1 MDKNYKQKFKD
12 LMSRDGFYIALFL
25 CLCVVVT
32 VGTFSYKKF
41 TVQNPIDNT
50 QEINEDQSDNNEE
63 INNVA
68 DSDVADS
75 NVADSNVAN
84 NQIPNAER
92 VENTVTNEEN
102 TDKKQDENKKSIVVS
117 TSNTV
122 KFVTPLNGTESRSYT
137 YPKPVQVGENVF
149 RTIKGINLE
158 AQIGTEVKA
167 AAEGVVDL
175 VENSGVEEGIVVE
188 IKHANG
194 LKTRYGN
201 LDENVLVKQGDKVTE
216 NQVIGTIGDTAK
228 VFSSDIFGE
237 FLNLQVIDA
246 NGEQVNPEN
255 YFTFENK

>member
-1 MDKNYKQKFKD
+1 MDKNYKQKLKD

-25 CLCVVVT
+25 CLCLVVT

-41 TVQNPIDNT
+41 IVQNPIDNT
-50 QEINEDQSDNNEE
+50 QEINEDESYNNEE

-68 DSDVADS
+68 DSEVEDS
-75 NVADSNVAN
+75 TVAN

-92 VENTVTNEEN
+92 VENSVTTEEN

-122 KFVTPLNGTESRSYT
+122 KFVAPLNGPESRSYT

-158 AQIGTEVKA
+158 AQVGTEVKS

-201 LDENVLVKQGDKVTE
+201 LNENVLVKQGDKVTE
-216 NQVIGTIGDTAK
+216 NQVIGTVGDTAK

-246 NGEQVNPEN
+246 NGQQVNPEN

>member
-1 MDKNYKQKFKD
+1 MDKNFKEKLKD

-32 VGTFSYKKF
+32 VGTVSYKKF
-41 TVQNPIDNT
+41 TAQNQISNT
-50 QEINEDQSDNNEE
+50 QESNEEESYTTDENNE
-63 INNVA
+63 
-68 DSDVADS
+68 
-75 NVADSNVAN
+75 VAN

-92 VENTVTNEEN
+92 VENTTA
-102 TDKKQDENKKSIVVS
+102 TDANKSENKDQKKDERNKTTVVS

-122 KFVTPLNGTESRSYT
+122 NFVVPLNGVESRNYT

-149 RTIKGINLE
+149 RTIKGINLQ
-158 AQIGTEVKA
+158 APVGTEVKA
-167 AAEGVVDL
+167 AADGVVNL

-201 LDENVLVKQGDKVTE
+201 LNEKVSVKQGDKVTA
-216 NQVIGTIGDTAK
+216 NQVIGTVGDTAK
-228 VFSSDIFGE
+228 VFSSDVFGE

-255 YFTFENK
+255 YFTFSK

>member
-1 MDKNYKQKFKD
+1 MDKNLKQKLKD

-25 CLCVVVT
+25 CLCVIVT

-41 TVQNPIDNT
+41 TAQNEIYNT
-50 QEINEDQSDNNEE
+50 QETEEEEQDNGEE
-63 INNVA
+63 VN
-68 DSDVADS
+68 D
-75 NVADSNVAN
+75 VAN

-92 VENTVTNEEN
+92 VENTVTPEEGK
-102 TDKKQDENKKSIVVS
+102 DKKEDKKESEKSKVVS

-122 KFVTPLNGTESRSYT
+122 NFVLPLNGPESRNYT
-137 YPKPVQVGENVF
+137 YPKPVQVGENTF
-149 RTIKGINLE
+149 RNIKGINLQ

-167 AAEGVVDL
+167 AADGVVNL

-201 LDENVLVKQGDKVTE
+201 LNENVSVKQGEKVTA
-216 NQVIGTIGDTAK
+216 NQVIGTVGDTAK
-228 VFSSDIFGE
+228 VFSSDMFGE

-255 YFTFENK
+255 YFTFE

>member
-1 MDKNYKQKFKD
+1 MDKNFKQKLKN

-41 TVQNPIDNT
+41 SAQNQIDNIQGT
-50 QEINEDQSDNNEE
+50 NDDESYNIEE
-63 INNVA
+63 GN
-68 DSDVADS
+68 D
-75 NVADSNVAN
+75 VAN

-92 VENTVTNEEN
+92 VENSVTNDESKNNKE
-102 TDKKQDENKKSIVVS
+102 DKQQDKDSSKSAVVS
-117 TSNTV
+117 TNNSVN
-122 KFVTPLNGTESRSYT
+122 FVAPLNGIESRNYT

-149 RTIKGINLE
+149 RTIKGVNLQ

-167 AAEGVVDL
+167 AADGVVNL

-201 LDENVLVKQGDKVTE
+201 LDENTSVKQGDKVTA
-216 NQVIGTIGDTAK
+216 NQVIGKVGETAK
-228 VFSSDIFGE
+228 VYSSDVFGE
-237 FLNLQVIDA
+237 FLNLQVINA

-255 YFTFENK
+255 YFTFSK

>member
-1 MDKNYKQKFKD
+1 MNKNFKEKLKD

-41 TVQNPIDNT
+41 TAQNQMSNI
-50 QEINEDQSDNNEE
+50 QESNGEESDTTDKNNE
-63 INNVA
+63 V
-68 DSDVADS
+68 V
-75 NVADSNVAN
+75 N

-92 VENTVTNEEN
+92 VENTVTI
-102 TDKKQDENKKSIVVS
+102 DENKSENKEQKKEENNKTKVVS

-122 KFVTPLNGTESRSYT
+122 NFVNPLNGAESRKYT

-149 RTIKGINLE
+149 RTIKGVNLQ
-158 AQIGTEVKA
+158 ASVGTEVKA
-167 AAEGVVDL
+167 AADGVVDL

-194 LKTRYGN
+194 LKTKYGN
-201 LDENVLVKQGDKVTE
+201 LNENVSVKQGDKVTA
-216 NQVIGTIGDTAK
+216 NQVIGTVGDTAK
-228 VFSSDIFGE
+228 VFSSDVFGE
-237 FLNLQVIDA
+237 FLNLQVINA

-255 YFTFENK
+255 YFTFSK

>member
-1 MDKNYKQKFKD
+1 MDKNFKVKLKD

-25 CLCVVVT
+25 CLCVIVT

-41 TVQNPIDNT
+41 TAQNQIDKAQE
-50 QEINEDQSDNNEE
+50 QEINESESYNTEENNE
-63 INNVA
+63 V
-68 DSDVADS
+68 V
-75 NVADSNVAN
+75 N

-92 VENTVTNEEN
+92 VENTVTTEEKKQKNNE
-102 TDKKQDENKKSIVVS
+102 DKKDESNKSTVVS

-122 KFVTPLNGTESRSYT
+122 NFVAPLNGVESRTYT

-149 RTIKGINLE
+149 RTIKGINLQ

-167 AAEGVVDL
+167 AADGVVNL

-201 LDENVLVKQGDKVTE
+201 LNENVSVKQGDKVTA
-216 NQVIGTIGDTAK
+216 NQVIGTVGDTAK
-228 VFSSDIFGE
+228 VFSSDVFGE

-255 YFTFENK
+255 YFTFSH